1 MDIKAELIKIGIIL
15 LPIISMLIPKV
26 LGDAR
31 ARNLLRNIEVGADL
45 KTSSYKMIIKEVEEL
60 KELTTTMINS
70 KDVFEG
76 IKNTFEEMTD
86 DFKLVDKIKEE
97 IEIVRSEIS
106 NTMESIQSLM
116 LAVHDTVN
124 VKTVIEEQNEMIEEL
139 RNEIKKLNNRFGGK

>member
-1 MDIKAELIKIGIIL
+1 MDIKAELIKIGVIL

-31 ARNLLRNIEVGADL
+31 ARKLLRNIEVGADL

-106 NTMESIQSLM
+106 KTMESIQSLM